1 MEAIMTERKFMA
13 GFIDVLFQQNERL
26 IEECERLH
34 HQIDALDEMH
44 RDQVSRLCERIKYL
58 ERTQPVLR

>member
-1 MEAIMTERKFMA
+1 MEAMMTERKIMA

-26 IEECERLH
+26 IEECERLRY
-34 HQIDALDEMH
+34 QIEDLDEMH

-58 ERTQPVLR
+58 ERNQPVLR

>member
-1 MEAIMTERKFMA
+1 MTERKFMA

-26 IEECERLH
+26 IEECERLR
-34 HQIDALDEMH
+34 HQIEDLDEMH
-44 RDQVSRLCERIKYL
+44 RDQLSHLCERIKYL

>member
-26 IEECERLH
+26 IEECERLRY
-34 HQIDALDEMH
+34 QIEDLDEMH

-58 ERTQPVLR
+58 ERTQPVRR

>member
-1 MEAIMTERKFMA
+1 MTERKFMA